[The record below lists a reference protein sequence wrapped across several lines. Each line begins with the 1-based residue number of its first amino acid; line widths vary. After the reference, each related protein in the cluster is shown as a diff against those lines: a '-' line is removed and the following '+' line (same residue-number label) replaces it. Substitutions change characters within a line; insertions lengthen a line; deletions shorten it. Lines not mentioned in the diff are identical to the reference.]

1 MAKILQQS
9 IAIEKVSK
17 YRTNKED
24 KMRQVVFILTYHSS
38 TSNKEDPDKG
48 IQYKRKFCCPVF
60 FVLCFWLSLIA
71 LFFYLTHSQA
81 N

>member
-9 IAIEKVSK
+9 TAIEKVSK

-24 KMRQVVFILTYHSS
+24 KMGQVVFILTYHSS

-48 IQYKRKFCCPVF
+48 IQ
-60 FVLCFWLSLIA
+60 
-71 LFFYLTHSQA
+71 
-81 N
+81 